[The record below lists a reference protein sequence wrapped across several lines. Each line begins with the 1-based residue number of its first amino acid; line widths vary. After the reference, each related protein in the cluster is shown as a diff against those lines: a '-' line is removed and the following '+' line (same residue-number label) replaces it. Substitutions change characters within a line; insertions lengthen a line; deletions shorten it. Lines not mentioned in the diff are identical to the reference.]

1 MIKQTFEPCQKP
13 SQSIRLLTEAER
25 LEIDAELHADKLVD
39 GYGQRDFKCA
49 MRLQI
54 ADQRPVLDSGVWA

>member
-25 LEIDAELHADKLVD
+25 QEIDDAGHADKLVD
-39 GYGQRDFKCA
+39 GYGQRDFERA

-54 ADQRPVLDSGVWA
+54 QSQPEVWL

>member
-13 SQSIRLLTEAER
+13 SQSIRLLTDAER
-25 LEIDAELHADKLVD
+25 QEIDDAGHAYKLVD
-39 GYGQRDFKCA
+39 GYGQREFERA

-54 ADQRPVLDSGVWA
+54 GDQRPLLESGVWA

>member
-13 SQSIRLLTEAER
+13 SQSIRLLTDAER
-25 LEIDAELHADKLVD
+25 LEIDAELHANKLAD
-39 GYGQRDFKCA
+39 SYGQRDFERA

-54 ADQRPVLDSGVWA
+54 QSQPEVWL